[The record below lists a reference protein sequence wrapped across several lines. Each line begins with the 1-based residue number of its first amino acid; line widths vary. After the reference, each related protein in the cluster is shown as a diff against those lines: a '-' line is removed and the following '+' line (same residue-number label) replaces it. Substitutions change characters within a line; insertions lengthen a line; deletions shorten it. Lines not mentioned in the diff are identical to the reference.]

1 MNNNFTN
8 MFGDG
13 FKDMMNPENF
23 TKYSGSS
30 NFDFT
35 KLSNNI
41 KKNTEAL
48 QEASQVAVET
58 MQSMFKRGT
67 EIVQDNASNAFS
79 AMKEIAS
86 SGNPEQAIA
95 RQQEFVQ
102 NLMRET
108 VCNTKE
114 MVDTASK
121 SAMEVFNKISKHAEN
136 NMSENMSCVMP
147 EVKKSP
153 KK

>member
-8 MFGDG
+8 FFGEG
-13 FKDMMNPENF
+13 MKEMMNPENF
-23 TKYSGSS
+23 TKHFGNGNG

-35 KLSNNI
+35 KLSNNM

-67 EIVQDNASNAFS
+67 EIVQDNASNALS

-102 NLMRET
+102 NIMREA
-108 VCNTKE
+108 VSNTKE

-121 SAMEVFNKISKHAEN
+121 SAMEVFNKISTHAEK
-136 NMSENMSCVMP
+136 NMASAMP
-147 EVKKSP
+147 ESQKTSGKK
-153 KK
+153 